1 MVQDGERSTKDGDQR
16 EAFERA
22 AARDSGG
29 ILGEYVSFLRHSRKW
44 WLVPILVFLV
54 AVGGFLVLGSTTL
67 APLIYALF

>member
-1 MVQDGERSTKDGDQR
+1 MSPDAERTSEQSGQR
-16 EAFERA
+16 EAFERE

-29 ILGEYVSFLRHSRKW
+29 LLREYVSFLQHSRKW

-54 AVGGFLVLGSTTL
+54 AVGGCLVLGSTTL